1 MLQNFACDDTPSS
14 QKTLLVQCYKL
25 ILVFLES
32 QILIPWL
39 HPYETYSASV
49 KNRNDLDDI
58 VARHVGYSLIV
69 IVKVKETVNAND
81 SSLKLKISTLKGN
94 IKESVNILNKE
105 PRSWLLS
112 RLITQRIT
120 VVYV

>member
-1 MLQNFACDDTPSS
+1 M
-14 QKTLLVQCYKL
+14 
-25 ILVFLES
+25 
-32 QILIPWL
+32 
-39 HPYETYSASV
+39 